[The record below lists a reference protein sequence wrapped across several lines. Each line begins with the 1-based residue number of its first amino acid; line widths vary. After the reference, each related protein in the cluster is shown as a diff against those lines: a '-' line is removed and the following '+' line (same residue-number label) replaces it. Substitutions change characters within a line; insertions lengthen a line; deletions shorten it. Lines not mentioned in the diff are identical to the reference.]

1 MKEIKDERDFSLDD
15 NQDLFNIFDDII
27 KPGNIEME
35 REVVKGFKVR
45 VKVLDTGEAI
55 AAESI
60 MRYDSKIPV
69 DLVARARGAAILSRA
84 IISINNDTIERDDMS
99 LAQKNARR
107 ELLFKQLLK
116 LPALIIQKAY
126 ELYVEAYKKQQE
138 VYNDLGSTVEE
149 IKNF

>member
-1 MKEIKDERDFSLDD
+1 MKEIKDERDFSMDD
-15 NQDLFNIFDDII
+15 NQDLFNIFEDII
-27 KPGNIEME
+27 KPGNVEME
-35 REVVKGFKVR
+35 REVVKGFKIKL
-45 VKVLDTGEAI
+45 KVLDTGEAI

-60 MRYDSKIPV
+60 MRYDSRVPV

-84 IISINNDTIERDDMS
+84 IVSINDDTIERDDMS

-107 ELLFKQLLK
+107 DLLFKQLLK

-126 ELYVEAYKKQQE
+126 ELYIEAYQKQQE
-138 VYNDLGSTVEE
+138 IYNDLGSSIEE